1 MGNILSRIEQI
12 SKNESITIGALER
25 KIGASKGVLSRAIN
39 NGTDIQS
46 KWIQSI
52 VENYPQYSAEWLLAG
67 RGNMLKSQDTQLAS
81 PTVQAQFSLRTDRK
95 VAMQNI
101 PLYELDAVAGLVAL
115 FDTQTRQVPVSHI
128 QIPDLPL
135 CDGALYVR
143 GDSMYPLLKSG
154 DIVLYKEIP
163 SRAEGIL
170 WGEMYLLS
178 FVIDGESYITIKY
191 IQKADD
197 ERYVRLVS
205 HNPHH
210 SPKEIPADSIQALAL
225 VKASIRFNTMG

>member
-52 VENYPQYSAEWLLAG
+52 AENYPQYSAEWLLAG

-128 QIPDLPL
+128 QIPDLPR

-210 SPKEIPADSIQALAL
+210 LPKEIPADSIQALAL

>member
-178 FVIDGESYITIKY
+178 FVIDGKSYTTIKY
-191 IQKADD
+191 IQKADN
-197 ERYVRLVS
+197 ERYVRLVN
-205 HNPHH
+205 HNPQH
-210 SPKEIPADSIQALAL
+210 SPKEIPANSIQALAL

>member
-178 FVIDGESYITIKY
+178 FVIDGESYTTIKY
-191 IQKADD
+191 IQKADN
-197 ERYVRLVS
+197 ERYVRLVN
-205 HNPHH
+205 HNPQH
-210 SPKEIPADSIQALAL
+210 SPKEIPANSIQALAL